1 MQVTARSR
9 LDRDVLRF
17 SQAFFCT
24 KLADTDGG
32 GGEER
37 HRGATRRL
45 RFVATHTDAMPPKLF
60 RRGPV
65 EYARG
70 RVARRSQPES

>member
-1 MQVTARSR
+1 MSFA
-9 LDRDVLRF
+9 DA
-17 SQAFFCT
+17 AFLSGFFVPN
-24 KLADTDGG
+24 LENTDGG
-32 GGEER
+32 RGEER

-45 RFVATHTDAMPPKLF
+45 RLVATHTDAMPPKLV

-70 RVARRSQPES
+70 RVARRSQPARPTS